1 MWKKPGRI
9 KSFSIVHQYI
19 QHFNEVS
26 GNKSAVLRKRSRLP
40 GVVITQFV
48 TSIPEGQSTPDFQCK
63 PAPATVEEGETA
75 VFRVRV
81 KGDPKPDVSWKRTKG
96 AISENETF
104 QTTYNE
110 STGEHVLKIR
120 RVSAAEEDTYKCF
133 VVNKYG
139 RAVCSAK
146 LTVAG
151 ASTDPVDFRKLLRK
165 SAAAKA
171 EEEQTRPTDGRT
183 EKAFWDAML
192 NADSRDYKH
201 ICAQFGVEDTD
212 LIVMKVEAKKRESEQ
227 NKCLDGVIP
236 YNEEKTATLNQI
248 NAGRSAGLMS
258 QTGESTAETE
268 RFQMNGDSDGHDGS
282 FLPECKL
289 SNVEFVV
296 KIEEVKAQESE
307 EALFECVL
315 THPVSNITWMG
326 NGSVIQDGAKYSVNV
341 SDHQLIHRLMVRDC
355 QQEDRGIYSA
365 VVGKRTCSAWLLVEA
380 ERDPAS
386 AGEKAARKASVAGG
400 ARVDLEK
407 AAQQQQIKLQEQMER
422 ILTSVKATHEKKHGK
437 RSDDSQRKPEVTTS
451 NGTGPEHQAHMGS
464 AQTMLNKGTAPSMP
478 DHDGEDIPGEKIS
491 SGSGQNKV
499 MADGS
504 EISAR
509 SVSNAI
515 SPGSATAPT
524 VRENKVFTGSSEGNQ
539 DPALSTDGKKVPTGS
554 VSRNNI
560 CSGSLVN
567 NGVSAGHAGG
577 NKDCA
582 APDDDRKDPTGSAD
596 GEKDKCQRQ
605 SRKVREK
612 QAAMDANECDEA
624 SNFDGDE
631 KDEKVLPA
639 ETLDSVNEK
648 ESGEKTSRTPA
659 RGQSQ
664 EEVDEDEETESA
676 AGSIRRKR
684 QGPLTEDTVID
695 PGVHFICGLSDV
707 DAVVNEAAELMCKL
721 SSEDC
726 EGVWFK
732 EGRKIPPDDQFCIIR
747 EGAVHKLII
756 TKCKEEHSGKYRFVA
771 DGRKTEAMINVK
783 DPPRFRPEDVCVFT
797 EPVKV
802 RAGQN
807 AMFKMPFI
815 GQEPIRIQWYRE
827 GEELLGD
834 NNVKVEKCRSQSR
847 LLLSRCQRKDTGEIK
862 IKLKNQHGVTEAISQ
877 LIVLDKPT
885 PPLGPAETTES
896 SATCVEFKWRPP
908 KDDGGSPVTH
918 YLMERQQ
925 VGRNTWKKLGEIP
938 GVPRHRD
945 TDVEHGRKY
954 CYRIWAVTAEGTSEM
969 METDEMQ
976 AGTLAF
982 PGPPAPPAVVSAFD
996 DCINIAWEAPSNRGG
1011 SRILGYLVEK
1021 RKKGSNLWSTINAT
1035 DDLIKEKK
1043 CAVRDVVSGMEYEFR
1058 VTAVNLSG
1066 VGECSSPS
1074 EFVFARDP
1082 KKPPGKVVGLKV
1094 SETSYTHFVLTWTKP
1109 EEKPGIQDEAKGYF
1123 IDVRQADCI
1132 EWSRCNTSPLI
1143 TTSFSV
1149 RGLKHMD
1156 MYWARVTAT
1165 NDGGDGPPEELQ
1177 KYITAMPRPVR
1188 PKFTNHKMKSFMV
1201 VKAGNSVRIMMHF
1214 EASPLPDIMW
1224 LKDNVPVTKRVTISN
1239 SDSSSQLLI
1248 PSSERSDSGVYS
1260 VLVKNL
1266 AGQETFSIEVRVTD
1280 DPRPPGPI
1288 EVEENV
1294 PGTVTLTWLPSPD
1307 EKLDDRLHYTVS
1319 KLDST
1324 KGTWATVADRL
1335 FNNRFT
1341 VCNTMHGRVYHF
1353 RVYAKNDMGI
1363 SPPSESPTW
1372 GTEKK
1377 KERFALSTPA
1387 HRDRDMQCPP
1397 VFIVPL
1403 KLHNAPKGY
1412 ECYMSCAVTGNPKP
1426 RITWYRNH
1434 VSLNTDTNYYISN
1447 TCGVCSLLI
1456 LRVGPKDMGE
1466 YTITAESTQG
1476 RAECSTVLSVRE

>member
-1 MWKKPGRI
+1 CW
-9 KSFSIVHQYI
+9 VLLTTLTA
-19 QHFNEVS
+19 HFITGLN
-26 GNKSAVLRKRSRLP
+26 AVLRKRSRLP

-110 STGEHVLKIR
+110 STGEHVLK
-120 RVSAAEEDTYKCF
+120 V
-133 VVNKYG
+133 
-139 RAVCSAK
+139 
-146 LTVAG
+146 
-151 ASTDPVDFRKLLRK
+151 
-165 SAAAKA
+165 
-171 EEEQTRPTDGRT
+171 
-183 EKAFWDAML
+183 
-192 NADSRDYKH
+192 
-201 ICAQFGVEDTD
+201 
-212 LIVMKVEAKKRESEQ
+212 
-227 NKCLDGVIP
+227 
-236 YNEEKTATLNQI
+236 
-248 NAGRSAGLMS
+248 
-258 QTGESTAETE
+258 GESTAKLLKAKLLKHSGRLLSCHVT
-268 RFQMNGDSDGHDGS
+268 FADSQSLGSRRGHVQV
-282 FLPECKL
+282 FCV

-380 ERDPAS
+380 
-386 AGEKAARKASVAGG
+386 GEKAARKASVAGG

-451 NGTGPEHQAHMGS
+451 NGTGPE
-464 AQTMLNKGTAPSMP
+464 
-478 DHDGEDIPGEKIS
+478 
-491 SGSGQNKV
+491 
-499 MADGS
+499 
-504 EISAR
+504 
-509 SVSNAI
+509 
-515 SPGSATAPT
+515 
-524 VRENKVFTGSSEGNQ
+524 ENKVFTGSSEGNQ
-539 DPALSTDGKKVPTGS
+539 DPVQMFSHS
-554 VSRNNI
+554 
-560 CSGSLVN
+560 
-567 NGVSAGHAGG
+567 
-577 NKDCA
+577 
-582 APDDDRKDPTGSAD
+582 
-596 GEKDKCQRQ
+596 
-605 SRKVREK
+605 
-612 QAAMDANECDEA
+612 
-624 SNFDGDE
+624 
-631 KDEKVLPA
+631 
-639 ETLDSVNEK
+639 
-648 ESGEKTSRTPA
+648 
-659 RGQSQ
+659 
-664 EEVDEDEETESA
+664 
-676 AGSIRRKR
+676 
-684 QGPLTEDTVID
+684 D

-732 EGRKIPPDDQFCIIR
+732 EGRKVSDDQFCIIR

-1082 KKPPGKVVGLKV
+1082 K
-1094 SETSYTHFVLTWTKP
+1094 
-1109 EEKPGIQDEAKGYF
+1109 
-1123 IDVRQADCI
+1123 
-1132 EWSRCNTSPLI
+1132 
-1143 TTSFSV
+1143 
-1149 RGLKHMD
+1149 M
-1156 MYWARVTAT
+1156 
-1165 NDGGDGPPEELQ
+1165 
-1177 KYITAMPRPVR
+1177 R

-1377 KERFALSTPA
+1377 KG
-1387 HRDRDMQCPP
+1387 CPP

-1476 RAECSTVLSVRE
+1476 RAECSTVLSVRGENTQPFQVHQPTDDNNLASPHRVKMLTSAQQDQEGPRRRPDVSGVGGKIKRQDVKWLDP